1 MTPQGQHQLEF
12 PTSGGHDP
20 NGDRATADIDVGVI
34 GMGVTTLEREQYVG
48 DQLSFGQFFVFVLC
62 FQVFPSLITDGN
74 VGLQL

>member
-34 GMGVTTLEREQYVG
+34 G
-48 DQLSFGQFFVFVLC
+48 
-62 FQVFPSLITDGN
+62 DGGHDPRTRA
-74 VGLQL
+74 VRW